1 VSKLVLACIAT
12 AVLAAGFTGAA
23 AARPSDN
30 SSWSTY
36 IITLRPATGDSRS
49 IGAEAERRF
58 GGSLAQVYTRALS
71 GFAITIP
78 DSFAARL
85 ASDPRVLAIEQDAV
99 VTADVTQ
106 SPATW
111 GLDRIDQRA
120 LPLNNSYTATNTG
133 AGVTAYIIDTGI
145 LLTHTQFGGRAVTG
159 YDAVTSGGSA
169 IDCNG
174 HGTHVAGT
182 VGGKDYGVA
191 DGVRLVAV
199 RVLDCGGSGTT
210 AGVIAGIDWVTG
222 NHVAGRPAV
231 ANMSLG
237 GGASSALDTA
247 VKNSIADGVA
257 YAVAAGNGNASGVA
271 QKACNYSPA
280 RVPDAMTVGATDS
293 ADKKASWSNYG
304 TCVDWFAPGVSITS
318 SWYTSTTATNTISG
332 TSMAT
337 PHTAGVAALYL
348 QSNPGATPLQVRD
361 ALAANATTGVVTSPG
376 TGSPNRLLF
385 ESY

>member
-1 VSKLVLACIAT
+1 VSKLVLACTAA
-12 AVLAAGFTGAA
+12 AVLAAGIAGGA
-23 AARPSDN
+23 AARPSDS

-36 IITLRPATGDSRS
+36 IVTLRPATGDSRS

-71 GFAITIP
+71 GFAIRIP
-78 DSFAARL
+78 DALAERL
-85 ASDPRVLAIEQDAV
+85 ASDPRVLAIEQDSV

-106 SPATW
+106 TPATW

-120 LPLNNSYTATNTG
+120 LPLNNSYTATATG

-145 LLTHTQFGGRAVTG
+145 RLTHTQFAGRAVTG
-159 YDAVTSGGSA
+159 YDAVTSGGTA
-169 IDCNG
+169 NDCNG

-199 RVLDCGGSGTT
+199 RVLDCNGSGTT
-210 AGVIAGIDWVTG
+210 SGVIAGIDWVTS
-222 NHVAGRPAV
+222 NHGAGQPAV

-237 GGASSALDTA
+237 GGASTALDNA

-257 YAVAAGNGNASGVA
+257 YAVAAGNGNSAGVA
-271 QKACNYSPA
+271 QKACNSSPA
-280 RVPDAMTVGATDS
+280 RVPAAMTVSATNN
-293 ADKKASWSNYG
+293 ADTKASWANYG

-318 SWYTSTTATNTISG
+318 SWNTGDTATNTISG

-348 QSNPGATPLQVRD
+348 QGNPGATPQQVRD
-361 ALAANATTGVVTSPG
+361 ALYANSTKNVVVSAG
-376 TGSPNRLLF
+376 SGSPNALLF